1 MVVHVRTKSNPQ
13 TQKNIL
19 SNINFQKNA
28 TPPVSCSYSFMGGMA
43 PLFSIF
49 GKIKA
54 GSEAGSEATVSVAC
68 VFLDFS
74 ASIVIHNY

>member
-1 MVVHVRTKSNPQ
+1 
-13 TQKNIL
+13 
-19 SNINFQKNA
+19 
-28 TPPVSCSYSFMGGMA
+28 MGGMA

-49 GKIKA
+49 GKMKA
-54 GSEAGSEATVSVAC
+54 GSEAGSEAAVSVSC